1 VVAGKLL
8 HQYQVGDVAVPKVD
22 DSDFQAVVLAVLTS
36 PAYFTH
42 TAGLIRW
49 LIGKDDRYI
58 NDG

>member
-1 VVAGKLL
+1 MVAGGLL
-8 HQYQVGDVAVPKVD
+8 HHYQLGDVAIPKVD
-22 DSDFQAVVLAVLTS
+22 DTDFKAVVLAVATN

-49 LIGKDDRYI
+49 LSGNDDRYK